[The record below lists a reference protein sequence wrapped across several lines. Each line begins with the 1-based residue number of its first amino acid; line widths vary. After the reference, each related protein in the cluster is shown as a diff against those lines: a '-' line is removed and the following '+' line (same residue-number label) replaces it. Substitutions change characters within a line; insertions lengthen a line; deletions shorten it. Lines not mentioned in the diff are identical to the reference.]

1 MSATLPTRI
10 TSLGDANAPETIVP
24 RTSISMDFPE
34 EHRRNVERFLRTSE
48 ELARLAQANG
58 MTEEILAGI
67 LSEE

>member
-1 MSATLPTRI
+1 
-10 TSLGDANAPETIVP
+10 
-24 RTSISMDFPE
+24 MDFPE